1 MMSHAQRDG
10 AALLILRVGLAWF
23 MFLWAIHKVITPK
36 QYQGLA
42 KNFDGIA
49 LSFEQIY
56 LVAAVQIGLCVL
68 TALGVL
74 RPFSYSALAVMHF
87 FTVTRRWEGFF
98 DPFALNDRGFPIH
111 RNQVIDADA
120 IYIRD
125 PGGWES
131 WSNEQ
136 LKHMA
141 ISAATAL
148 GFALTPVVNEI
159 CRLLASRA
167 LQLHEVKAVNSGGGG
182 NAGVESMEVYEL
194 ESQLAATT
202 RSSNILTEPLV
213 CGVSISQ
220 FVLGLLSAG
229 IVFSWLISGHWILN
243 DVLGAALC
251 ITFTSYVRL
260 PNLKVCTV
268 LLLCLF
274 TYDIFWVFLSE
285 RFFGENVMV

>member
-87 FTVTRRWEGFF
+87 FTVTRRWEGFL

-141 ISAATAL
+141 ISAATIFESHDLAL
-148 GFALTPVVNEI
+148 FCLDKLVVRKAIPADMPEAYVDCLPPELT
-159 CRLLASRA
+159 
-167 LQLHEVKAVNSGGGG
+167 K
-182 NAGVESMEVYEL
+182 
-194 ESQLAATT
+194 T
-202 RSSNILTEPLV
+202 
-213 CGVSISQ
+213 
-220 FVLGLLSAG
+220 
-229 IVFSWLISGHWILN
+229 
-243 DVLGAALC
+243 
-251 ITFTSYVRL
+251 
-260 PNLKVCTV
+260 
-268 LLLCLF
+268 
-274 TYDIFWVFLSE
+274 
-285 RFFGENVMV
+285 